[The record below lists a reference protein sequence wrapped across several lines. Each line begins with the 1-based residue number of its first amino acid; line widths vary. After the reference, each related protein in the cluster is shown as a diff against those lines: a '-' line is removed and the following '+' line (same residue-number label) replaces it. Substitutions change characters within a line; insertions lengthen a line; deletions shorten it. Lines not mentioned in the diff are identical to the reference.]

1 MHNLQI
7 HSNIL
12 IIICLQINDY
22 GRNNTF
28 LFGLNEPNL
37 LFKSPICNFEIK
49 CSPTRKISLNQETL
63 VKMSVHVTR

>member
-7 HSNIL
+7 HSNTL
-12 IIICLQINDY
+12 IIICVQINDY
-22 GRNNTF
+22 ERNNTF

-37 LFKSPICNFEIK
+37 RIQSPIYNFEIK
-49 CSPTRKISLNQETL
+49 CRPTHKISLNQETL